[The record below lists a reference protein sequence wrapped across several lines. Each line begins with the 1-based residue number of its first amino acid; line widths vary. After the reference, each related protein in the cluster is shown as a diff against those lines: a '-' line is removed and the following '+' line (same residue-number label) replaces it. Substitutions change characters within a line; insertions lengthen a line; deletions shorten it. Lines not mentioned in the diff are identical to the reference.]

1 MLMLYSE
8 YKTMM
13 GTSIR
18 QMQVAVVVVWGCPS
32 VVQLIGYVWGSEFA
46 SCQFLPARW
55 VVLQFAF
62 SAIVMLYGR
71 QEGHPAGKKILSV
84 GTGLHVIEFSSAISI
99 SCCIKI
105 QYGFL
110 Y

>member
-32 VVQLIGYVWGSEFA
+32 VVQLIGYVWGLN
-46 SCQFLPARW
+46 LPA
-55 VVLQFAF
+55 ASF
-62 SAIVMLYGR
+62 SLPG
-71 QEGHPAGKKILSV
+71 G
-84 GTGLHVIEFSSAISI
+84 
-99 SCCIKI
+99 
-105 QYGFL
+105 
-110 Y
+110 